1 MVGVLAFML
10 ALNSF
15 GFVLIVQAP
24 HPLWFWAFNAIAMAV
39 QIGVFVW
46 CCQRVM
52 MASR

>member
-15 GFVLIVQAP
+15 GFVLIAHAP
-24 HPLWFWAFNAIAMAV
+24 QPLWFWGFNGIAMAS
-39 QIGVFVW
+39 QIMAFVW
-46 CCQRVM
+46 CCQRAL